1 MAILPI
7 GKKDIGRF
15 IHGFIMRRGRGGV
28 EAGVWRFGGISTS
41 EILDQRPPG
50 GSIGDIGRKWALP
63 SALRSEGGAP

>member
-1 MAILPI
+1 MGSLC
-7 GKKDIGRF
+7 
-15 IHGFIMRRGRGGV
+15 GGAGAV

>member
-15 IHGFIMRRGRGGV
+15 IHGFIMRRGRGDGGRRL
-28 EAGVWRFGGISTS
+28 AFWRNFDLRDFG
-41 EILDQRPPG
+41 PKAPG
-50 GSIGDIGRKWALP
+50 GSIGDIGRKWDLP